1 MEDWRA
7 PECFL
12 RCMEHVEGVW
22 RGRGR
27 SGGRGTRFSF
37 FLAVT
42 VHFEARYGALRST
55 RVALSPSLARAL
67 HPPVSMEPWSPAW
80 INHQLGLP
88 ADWWP
93 PAGEFDAYE
102 AKAIDLLRTSGTKS
116 GFLEVYASGERWQ
129 AKPYVSPG
137 TQRHLGSFSSAREAA
152 RKILYW
158 RLGIEQLPPSP
169 KPRNKR
175 GAGRKPRSRSQ
186 TKLVQHAKR
195 VAHKHVEPCIR
206 AMVLDVSSSVPADSI
221 VVPCC
226 AVRCA

>member
-1 MEDWRA
+1 MLPKMYGACR
-7 PECFL
+7 
-12 RCMEHVEGVW
+12 RCLEG
-22 RGRGR
+22 
-27 SGGRGTRFSF
+27 SGTLGGARNAIFVF
-37 FLAVT
+37 FG
-42 VHFEARYGALRST
+42 RYGALRSALRCTSKHTCRSLSLPRSRSPPT
-55 RVALSPSLARAL
+55 RL
-67 HPPVSMEPWSPAW
+67 MEPWSPAW

-93 PAGEFDAYE
+93 PAGEFDAFE

-175 GAGRKPRSRSQ
+175 GAGRKQRSRSQ